1 MINKLE
7 ENKSNYFYRHVSALR
22 LRGKNYPLQAFD
34 VFVRALTS
42 KYLQSSEELCLKKK
56 ESKNNPQQTM
66 MCYEE
71 GSPRGGSEYLP
82 GFTLL
87 LRTEENIISTL

>member
-7 ENKSNYFYRHVSALR
+7 ENKKNSFYKHVSALQ

-42 KYLQSSEELCLKKK
+42 KYLQSSLQRSFALKK
-56 ESKNNPQQTM
+56 
-66 MCYEE
+66 
-71 GSPRGGSEYLP
+71 
-82 GFTLL
+82 
-87 LRTEENIISTL
+87 II